1 MSSPSNRRYVK
12 KFYMWYEVDP
22 RPELD
27 ALRYPHP
34 TSNNYRVMV
43 HRPLPEIFHV
53 YVEKNYF
60 RRFTLETMPD
70 KLKEHIAMIHT
81 FNWDSLGKDFY
92 VRPLQWYPSLPEH
105 MREIGWMTSR
115 EEYCVIMDKSL
126 LDELRGVSAS
136 NDALREG
143 A

>member
-1 MSSPSNRRYVK
+1 MYLPSNQRFVI

-27 ALRYPHP
+27 ALRW

-70 KLKEHIAMIHT
+70 KLKEHIAMIHS
-81 FNWDSLGKDFY
+81 FDWNSLGDNYYFQ
-92 VRPLQWYPSLPEH
+92 PLHWNPQAPDH
-105 MREIGWMTSR
+105 MKEIGWKTSR
-115 EEYCVIMDKSL
+115 DEYCVIMDKSL
-126 LDELRGVSAS
+126 LDELKGGAS
-136 NDALREG
+136 NDALPESP
-143 A
+143 